1 MGLLVVVADSEGLEN
16 SRLLVCKQDLE
27 EKVSRLQN
35 SEMKTVVLPN
45 SPINYCFVLGLK
57 YVNVFVPSH
66 PILSTNVFVSPRF
79 KKHTTC
85 IGSRLLRKIGFTRG
99 GLGKNV

>member
-16 SRLLVCKQDLE
+16 SRLLVSKQDLE
-27 EKVSRLQN
+27 ENVSRLQN

-45 SPINYCFVLGLK
+45 SPINYCFMPGFK
-57 YVNVFVPSH
+57 YVNVSVPSH
-66 PILSTNVFVSPRF
+66 ALLSTNFFVSPRF

-85 IGSRLLRKIGFTRG
+85 IGSRLLRKLGFTRG
-99 GLGKNV
+99 GLRKNV